1 MTTNHLSKHLSDP
14 QSICIFR
21 LSAIGDVTHMVP
33 VVKTLQHRFP
43 GCKITWVVGTLEHK
57 LLSGLSGVEF
67 IVFNKS
73 SGWKGVLGFRKA
85 LSGRKFDVLLQM
97 QLSLRANLLSLLI
110 SAQRRI
116 GFDKQRSKELHSWVI
131 NESIPFKKDIHVLD
145 GFMQFATY
153 LGCQQ
158 KVLDWHIPVQD
169 SDVLLAKR
177 IMNPEN
183 MSHLEPSKSDVSVD
197 DVLQGRRNFES
208 IHQIKTAEAPQK
220 TRVIISPCSSHKLR
234 NWSIKNYAALCDH
247 LVQKHDAQVL
257 LCGSP
262 SESEKAF
269 ISAVEQNCNEV
280 VLNIAGQDTLKQ
292 LLCLMQM
299 VNLVISPDSGPLH
312 MAGSVGTPVIGLLA
326 ASNYKRSGSYQFPEF
341 TVDAYPEA
349 CKKFLNQK
357 VSEVK
362 WGTKTEFEGAM
373 DLIKLSDV
381 TCKVDQLLSK

>member
-14 QSICIFR
+14 QNICIFR

-33 VVKTLQHRFP
+33 VIKTLQHRFP
-43 GCKITWVVGTLEHK
+43 SCKITWIVGTLEHK
-57 LLSGLSGVEF
+57 LLAGLKGVEF

-73 SGWKGVLGFRKA
+73 SGWKGINGLRKA
-85 LSGRKFDVLLQM
+85 LSGRRFDVLLQM
-97 QLSLRANLLSLLI
+97 QLSMRANLLSLLI
-110 SAQRRI
+110 SAKRRI
-116 GFDKQRSKELHSWVI
+116 GYDNHRSKELHSWVI
-131 NESIPFKKDIHVLD
+131 NESIPYLKDIHVLD

-158 KVLDWHIPVQD
+158 KVLDWHIPVD
-169 SDVLLAKR
+169 ETDVLLAKR

-183 MSHLEPSKSDVSVD
+183 MSHLEPSHKNVSVD
-197 DVLQGRRNFES
+197 DVLQGKRNFES
-208 IHQIKTAEAPQK
+208 IHQINTADAPHKTK
-220 TRVIISPCSSHKLR
+220 VIISPCSSHKLR
-234 NWSIKNYAALCDH
+234 NWSVKNYAALCDH

-262 SESEKAF
+262 AASEKAF
-269 ISAVEQNCNEV
+269 ISEIEQACHV
-280 VLNIAGQDTLKQ
+280 PVLNIAGQDTLKQ

-299 VNLVISPDSGPLH
+299 VNLVVSPDSGPLH

-349 CKKFLNQK
+349 CKKFLNK
-357 VSEVK
+357 DVDDVK

-373 DLIKLSDV
+373 DLIKISDV
-381 TCKVDQLLSK
+381 TDKVDQLLSK